1 MHPFAER
8 RFVVVRDIEV
18 HCFVDVTPLLSEYT
32 KVTLRSGEVLD
43 VVLAPPFDRI
53 LVLSCRRFQRAGA
66 NRGTMAACARP
77 PLELQCVSWPIIW
90 RPPKPLRRLVGI
102 TRNSPIRQASARFR
116 RTVMP
121 STTD

>member
-18 HCFVDVTPLLSEYT
+18 HCFVDVTPLLSEHT

-53 LVLSCRRFQRAGA
+53 LVLSCRPHRYEALEVEFIDAATRE
-66 NRGTMAACARP
+66 NSTYRGYRLSITGSFLRKHCRP
-77 PLELQCVSWPIIW
+77 LSEVS
-90 RPPKPLRRLVGI
+90 
-102 TRNSPIRQASARFR
+102 
-116 RTVMP
+116 
-121 STTD
+121 